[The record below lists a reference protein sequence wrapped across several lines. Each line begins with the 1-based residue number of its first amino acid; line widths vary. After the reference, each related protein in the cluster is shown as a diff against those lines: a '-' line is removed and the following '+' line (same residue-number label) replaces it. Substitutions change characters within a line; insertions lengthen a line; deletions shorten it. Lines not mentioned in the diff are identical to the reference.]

1 MRLSFALAWTL
12 ATLLFAACAEP
23 PHTEMDRAQGAID
36 AARAAGAERYAADA
50 YGAAVLA
57 LKNSNEAVNAG
68 DYRLALNHALE
79 SFEQAQTAARTAA
92 DTKAQ
97 VRAEVERD
105 LADIAAL
112 LARANTSRSAA
123 TRARVPA
130 RLLAEPV
137 NAIDTANEQV
147 QEAGAAVNEDDYLSA
162 RTALE
167 GTKARLEKAVADIEA
182 TTAARARRR

>member
-1 MRLSFALAWTL
+1 MRLPFSSAWMV
-12 ATLLFAACAEP
+12 ATLLLVACAEP
-23 PHTEMDRAQGAID
+23 PHNEIDRAQGAID

-57 LKNSNEAVNAG
+57 LKNSNDAVNAG

-97 VRAEVERD
+97 VRAEVERE

-112 LARANTSRSAA
+112 LARANTSRAAA

-137 NAIDTANEQV
+137 KAIDAANEQV
-147 QEAGAAVNEDDYLSA
+147 QEAGAAAEADDYLTA
-162 RTALE
+162 RAALD
-167 GTKARLEKAVADIEA
+167 GTKAGLEKAVGEIEA
-182 TTAARARRR
+182 ATAARTRRR